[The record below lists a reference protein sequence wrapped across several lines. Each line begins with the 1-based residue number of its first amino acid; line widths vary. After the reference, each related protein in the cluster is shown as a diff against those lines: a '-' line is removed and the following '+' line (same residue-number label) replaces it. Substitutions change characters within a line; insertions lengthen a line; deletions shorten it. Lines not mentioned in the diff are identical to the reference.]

1 MTSNSCT
8 EPQTDIAEAIS
19 GELEHWIFVLSTCQ
33 MSASSLSLIHLSIK
47 IGSHFLGTTDRYR
60 GHLSWKKRF
69 KISGAFGTD
78 GGKKVL
84 RRLDFWS
91 VIS

>member
-1 MTSNSCT
+1 MLN
-8 EPQTDIAEAIS
+8 
-19 GELEHWIFVLSTCQ
+19 LSV
-33 MSASSLSLIHLSIK
+33 K